1 MGKRCYI
8 CTCFLSVLNEN
19 LKMKKISFTVTLLL
33 VTLMAQAGGLLTNT
47 NQHIS
52 FVRMMARG
60 ASHEIDAIY
69 TNPAGVAW
77 MDEGWTLSLNIQSAF
92 QTRNVEASFP
102 LFGTEPKLYKGDAAA
117 PVLPSVYAAYRKD
130 RWAVQGFIG
139 VIGGGG
145 KCSFD
150 SGLPVFDSKVM
161 AGIMAQTGGTVTPDM
176 YTINSAVKGRQ
187 YIFGG
192 QFGFSYRFN
201 DHFSGHAGF
210 RMNYFNGN
218 QWGYVEALLN
228 ANNQPLIDMRLDC
241 DQSGWGITPILGL
254 NYRYKGLT
262 LAAKYE
268 FKTNLNIENDTKE
281 LVDPAGALADFK
293 HGVNTPSDIPA
304 MLAVAA
310 GYEFTPRLRAT
321 LEYHFFDD
329 KNAEMAH
336 MEGSEVGKQKALKHG
351 THEFLAGVEFD
362 INKTFTVSAGAQRT
376 DYGLSDDY
384 QSNTSFSCDSYSVG
398 LGGAINLS
406 SHVKINVGYF
416 WTMYSDYTK
425 NVPAGNPGYNG
436 TTMPGQDIYSRTN
449 KVFGMGID
457 YKF

>member
-1 MGKRCYI
+1 
-8 CTCFLSVLNEN
+8 
-19 LKMKKISFTVTLLL
+19 MKKTLIALLL
-33 VTLMAQAGGLLTNT
+33 LSGSLMAQAGGLLTNT

-60 ASHEIDAIY
+60 ASHEIDAVY

-77 MDEGWTLSLNIQSAF
+77 MDEGWTLSLNIQSAY

-102 LFGTEPKLYKGDAAA
+102 MFGTEPKLYKGDAAA
-117 PVLPSVYAAYRKD
+117 PVIPSLYATYRKD
-130 RWAVQGFIG
+130 RWAIQGYLGI
-139 VIGGGG
+139 IGGGG

-150 SGLPVFDSKVM
+150 SGLPMFDSKVM
-161 AGIMAQTGGTVTPDM
+161 AGLMAQSGGTLTPDK

-187 YIFGG
+187 YIFAG
-192 QFGFSYRFN
+192 QLGFSYRFN
-201 DHFSGHAGF
+201 DHFSGHAGM

-218 QWGYVEALLN
+218 QKGYVEAILNGSENKLLN
-228 ANNQPLIDMRLDC
+228 LRLDC
-241 DQSGWGITPILGL
+241 DQTGWGITPIIGI

-281 LVDPAGALADFK
+281 LEDPTGSLADFK

-310 GYEFTPRLRAT
+310 GYEFTPKLRAT

-329 KNAEMAH
+329 KHAEMAN
-336 MEGSEVGKQKALKHG
+336 MPGTTIGKQKALKHG
-351 THEFLAGVEFD
+351 THEFLAGVEYD

-398 LGGAINLS
+398 LGAAINLS
-406 SHVKINVGYF
+406 SHVKLNVGYF

-425 NVPAGNPGYNG
+425 NVPAGNPGGYNG
-436 TTMPGQDIYSRTN
+436 TTLPGQDVYSRTN